1 MSNAVA
7 FRILGLCGRHEV
19 LRKMKNAKTA
29 ERFSLQELLEFFR
42 PHIIYAGSASRQMM
56 SVCNLVPM
64 KLQLVSGLW
73 ASKYKQTP
81 TICRIDV
88 GSSTP
93 DLDTLAAIQ
102 AGADIIVDAVL
113 RSGDAL
119 ISAPYLLRTI
129 APRSRK
135 SSITH
140 QYEVWEC
147 TAESPSDPVMLLELY
162 AAAESLYQNTGAM
175 ATSVYVAVA
184 DGQQLEFDT
193 TELKRAYDQIKRL
206 YSSCRNTGE
215 EPAAWGRF

>member
-1 MSNAVA
+1 
-7 FRILGLCGRHEV
+7 
-19 LRKMKNAKTA
+19 MKNAKTT

-42 PHIIYAGSASRQMM
+42 PHTIHANSTSRRTM

-64 KLQLVSGLW
+64 KLRLMSGLW

-81 TICRIDV
+81 TICKIDA

-113 RSGDAL
+113 RSGDSL
-119 ISAPYLLRTI
+119 VSAPYLLRKIT
-129 APRSRK
+129 PRSRK
-135 SSITH
+135 SSIAH

-147 TAESPSDPVMLLELY
+147 TAKSPSDPVMLLELY
-162 AAAESLYQNTGAM
+162 GAAESLYQNTGAM
-175 ATSVYVAVA
+175 AASVYVAVA

-193 TELKRAYDQIKRL
+193 TELKHAFDEIKRL
-206 YSSCRNTGE
+206 YSSCRSTGE
-215 EPAAWGRF
+215 ESAARAQVLSFRQRKTQDIQ